1 MSMRCKVNNKITLL
15 GVRNMTLEEEVMEVV
30 EDMKE
35 EKDTKAEEEVN
46 EHLAE
51 DEDQSSIIIVENKVT
66 SHETI

>member
-1 MSMRCKVNNKITLL
+1 MRCKVNNKITLL